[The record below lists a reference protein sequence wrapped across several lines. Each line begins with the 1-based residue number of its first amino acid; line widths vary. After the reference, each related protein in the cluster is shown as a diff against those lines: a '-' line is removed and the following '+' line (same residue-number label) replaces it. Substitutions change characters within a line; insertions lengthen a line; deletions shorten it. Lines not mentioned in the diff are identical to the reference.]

1 MTKKKKTIA
10 IVGISLLVIIVSG
23 FSFVMI
29 TGACG
34 RGLMSGPNIGFH
46 RFHKRGMPPFM
57 HKEIGSFI
65 LWRMDKEIK
74 TLDLSETQQK

>member
-34 RGLMSGPNIGFH
+34 PGSDPAMGFN

-57 HKEIGSFI
+57 HKEIGSFM
-65 LWRMDKEIK
+65 LWRMDKGIK